1 LEIINKTSARQVVIS
16 YTAIREGYISNKI
29 NLSSNSDPLEYQ
41 SLKVAAISNEL
52 NPSTVNYENIKLFTN
67 NFFKRKS
74 YLNKRIRV
82 SSISYLSTGD
92 SIARDERGLFV
103 FKQILKSEILKFSHS
118 DRVTLATV
126 IYVFHNGIDLN
137 EIKDYRKVINK
148 NKLLSSIELGLFLRI
163 VYEIGKL
170 SNFNYSNISIYV
182 KDSNLIFSI
191 PKNYSELLNS
201 RFNKFILML
210 SKHKKLSQKIIFV

>member
-1 LEIINKTSARQVVIS
+1 MEIINKTSARQVVIS

-163 VYEIGKL
+163 GTNDFEKYI
-170 SNFNYSNISIYV
+170 FNI
-182 KDSNLIFSI
+182 
-191 PKNYSELLNS
+191 
-201 RFNKFILML
+201 
-210 SKHKKLSQKIIFV
+210 